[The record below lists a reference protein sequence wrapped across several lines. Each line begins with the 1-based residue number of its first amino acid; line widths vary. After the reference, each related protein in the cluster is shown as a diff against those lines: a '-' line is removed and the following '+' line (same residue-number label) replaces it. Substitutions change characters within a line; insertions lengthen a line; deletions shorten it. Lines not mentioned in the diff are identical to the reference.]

1 MNPKLRIFLALLA
14 LVLVLSGCSSPE
26 EMAAKRAEKDAF
38 KALKSAENGAAI
50 SQLKI
55 GKAYHT
61 GNGVPQ
67 DNQYA
72 YMWVSFAVEQ
82 GLGATADEALRK
94 ITANMTPS
102 EIEEAKKLALTCKK
116 KKGYRDC

>member
-1 MNPKLRIFLALLA
+1 MNPKLCIFLALLS

-26 EMAAKRAEKDAF
+26 EMAAKRAEKDAS
-38 KALKSAENGAAI
+38 KALISAQNGAAI
-50 SQLKI
+50 GQLKI

-72 YMWVSFAVEQ
+72 YMWMSFAADQ
-82 GLGATADEALRK
+82 GLGATADEALRN
-94 ITANMTPS
+94 ITEKMTTS
-102 EIEEAKKLALTCKK
+102 EIEEAKKLALTCKNE
-116 KKGYRDC
+116 KGYRDC